1 MRRTLGAVLVYDS
14 GAKAYWNAQ
23 IPTPSSLTPGS
34 GVRIDILSVSADR
47 TTYKGAALTERSQGA
62 GALAPAPGDT

>member
-1 MRRTLGAVLVYDS
+1 MQSDLEWGGIVRRTLGAVLVYDS

-23 IPTPSSLTPGS
+23 IPTSSTPTPGS

-47 TTYKGAALTERSQGA
+47 TTHKVRV
-62 GALAPAPGDT
+62 P

>member
-47 TTYKGAALTERSQGA
+47 TTYKVRVH
-62 GALAPAPGDT
+62 